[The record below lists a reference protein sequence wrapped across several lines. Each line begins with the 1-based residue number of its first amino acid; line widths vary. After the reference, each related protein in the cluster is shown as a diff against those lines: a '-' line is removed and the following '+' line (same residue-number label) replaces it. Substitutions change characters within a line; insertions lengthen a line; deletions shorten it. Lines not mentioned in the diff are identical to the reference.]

1 LQTLNNIA
9 AEQNSTIIFPVPMN
23 LMEMFKQAR
32 PSDCSKSNKK
42 KECTLFDPN
51 ETL

>member
-23 LMEMFKQAR
+23 LLEMFKQAR
-32 PSDCSKSNKK
+32 SSDCSKSNKK